1 MAFFSKPPAKKPDPA
16 KSGVRSR
23 VGPPSVGARGVSA
36 RELAA
41 HASTAGQRR
50 PVDPVGDDS
59 TISGA
64 NLNARTPTQSA
75 FEVAQANPGLC
86 AVLENAA
93 LKYASGH
100 PAEARALLEQGVE
113 DDNDTKLSVLA
124 WLALFDL
131 LQRLGDRGAF
141 DQLALKYVVQFE
153 RSAPGW
159 ESSAKPKVA
168 ARSIGGQI
176 VIGGRL
182 TAASATQI
190 DGLKRAV
197 ARQAQA
203 IRLDLQ
209 AVIGFDDD
217 GARLL
222 ADALAEA
229 RRAKLG
235 LQVQPGVKLGAALDA
250 ALSKG
255 REAGEGAWLLSLELL
270 QWANGR
276 AVFEDRAVDFAVAFE
291 LSPPSWEPPPAPQ
304 DGTAA
309 AGESTD
315 AQSAVVIDPDVLQW
329 TGVMAGAAAPQLSKL
344 AAAANGKAMVPVDVS
359 EVERIDF
366 VCAGALLNLITRIEG
381 QRKAIQIVGA
391 SPIVRALLLL
401 IGVSPRHFVKKS
413 S

>member
-1 MAFFSKPPAKKPDPA
+1 M
-16 KSGVRSR
+16 
-23 VGPPSVGARGVSA
+23 VGAGGVSA

-41 HASTAGQRR
+41 RAATMGGRR
-50 PVDPVGDDS
+50 PLEPVGDDT

-64 NLNARTPTQSA
+64 NLVPRTPAQLA
-75 FEVAQANPGLC
+75 FEVAETNPGLC

-93 LKYASGH
+93 LRFASAQ
-100 PAEARALLEQGVE
+100 PAEARALLEHGIE
-113 DDNDTKLSVLA
+113 NDTDTRLSVLA

-131 LQRLGDRGAF
+131 LQRLGDKGAF
-141 DQLALKYVVQFE
+141 DLLALRYVVQFE

-159 ESSAKPKVA
+159 EATLKPKVA
-168 ARSIGGQI
+168 ARSIGSQI
-176 VIGGRL
+176 AITGRL

-197 ARQAQA
+197 ARQTQA

-209 AVIGFDDD
+209 SVFGFDDD

-229 RRAKLG
+229 RRARLG
-235 LQVQPGVKLGAALDA
+235 LQLQPGVKLGAALDA
-250 ALSKG
+250 AVIKG

-276 AVFEDRAVDFAVAFE
+276 TAFEDRAVDFAVAFE
-291 LSPPSWEPPPAPQ
+291 LSPPSWEPPPAPP
-304 DGTAA
+304 DASTAA
-309 AGESTD
+309 AEAKD
-315 AQSAVVIDPDVLQW
+315 ANAAIAIDPDVLKW
-329 TGVMAGAAAPQLSKL
+329 KGVLVGTLAPQLGKL
-344 AAAANGKAMVPVDVS
+344 ADAAHGNAMVTVDMS

-381 QRKAIQIVGA
+381 QRKAIQIAGA
-391 SPIVRALLLL
+391 SPIVRVLLLL
-401 IGVSPRHFVKKS
+401 IGISPRHFVKKS
-413 S
+413 N